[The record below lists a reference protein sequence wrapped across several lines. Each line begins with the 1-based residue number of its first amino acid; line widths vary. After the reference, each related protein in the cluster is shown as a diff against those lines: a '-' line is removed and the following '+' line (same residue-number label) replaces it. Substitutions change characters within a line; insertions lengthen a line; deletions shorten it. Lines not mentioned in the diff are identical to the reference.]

1 MCRSINPGDS
11 GPVCGKQFQ
20 QRVNCD
26 MEQKVSFD
34 ADLIRRY
41 DYAGPRYTSYPTAV
55 QFHEGFT
62 EDSYR
67 SHALATNDGGRPLSL
82 YFHIPFCARLC
93 FYCACNKVVTKN
105 RAHAVPYLQDLHR
118 ELGMQG
124 ELFSTDRR
132 VDQLHWGGGTP
143 TFLSH
148 EQMSELMLTTA
159 RHFNL
164 RDDDTG
170 EYSIEVDPREADAQT
185 IALLRGIGFNRIS
198 LGVQDLDERVQQAVN
213 RIQPEEQTLLVMEA
227 ARAHGFKSINTDLI
241 YGLPFQS
248 VDSFARTLD
257 RVIAFGPDRL
267 SIFNYAH
274 LPHLFKPQRR
284 IDEADLPA
292 PAEKLEILQLTI
304 ERLTGAGYVYIGMDH
319 FARPDDELA
328 RAQQERR
335 LYRNFQGYST
345 HAGCDLIA
353 MGITS
358 ISSVGNSYSQNVK
371 TLEAYHERI
380 GNGRLPVYRGVA
392 LGADDVLRRNVITD
406 LICHFFLDIGALEN
420 KYQISF
426 CDYFSTELA
435 QLQAM
440 QADGLL
446 AFDEQAITVLPAGR
460 LLIRNICMVFD
471 SYLRDRQEKKSFS
484 RVI

>member
-1 MCRSINPGDS
+1 
-11 GPVCGKQFQ
+11 
-20 QRVNCD
+20 

-62 EDSYR
+62 EAEYR
-67 SHALATNDGGRPLSL
+67 THALATNDSGRPLSL

-105 RAHAVPYLQDLHR
+105 RAHALPYLQDLHR
-118 ELGMQG
+118 EIAMQG
-124 ELFSTDRR
+124 ELFSNDRR

-148 EQMSELMLTTA
+148 EQMTELMRVTA

-170 EYSIEVDPREADAQT
+170 EYSIEVDPREADAET
-185 IALLRGIGFNRIS
+185 IVLLRGIGFNRIS
-198 LGVQDLDERVQQAVN
+198 LGVQDLEERVQRAVN
-213 RIQPEEQTLLVMEA
+213 RLQPEEQTLAIMDA
-227 ARAHGFKSINTDLI
+227 ARAQGFKSINTDLI

-248 VDSFARTLD
+248 VESFARTLD
-257 RVIAFGPDRL
+257 RVIEFGPDRL
-267 SIFNYAH
+267 SVFNYAH
-274 LPHLFKPQRR
+274 MPHLFKPQRR
-284 IDEADLPA
+284 IIETDLPT

-328 RAQQERR
+328 RAQQEGR

-345 HAGCDLIA
+345 HAGCDLVA

-358 ISSVGNSYSQNVK
+358 IGSVGNTYAQNVK

-380 GNGRLPVYRGVA
+380 DNGHLPVYRGVV
-392 LGADDVLRRNVITD
+392 LSADDVLRRNVITD
-406 LICHFFLDIGALEN
+406 LICHFYLDIRVIEE
-420 KYQISF
+420 KYQITF
-426 CDYFSTELA
+426 NDYFSNGIG
-435 QLQAM
+435 QLEAM
-440 QADGLL
+440 QDDGLL
-446 AFDEQAITVLPAGR
+446 TVDAQAIRVLPAGR

-471 SYLRDRQEKKSFS
+471 SYLQGRPEKKSFS